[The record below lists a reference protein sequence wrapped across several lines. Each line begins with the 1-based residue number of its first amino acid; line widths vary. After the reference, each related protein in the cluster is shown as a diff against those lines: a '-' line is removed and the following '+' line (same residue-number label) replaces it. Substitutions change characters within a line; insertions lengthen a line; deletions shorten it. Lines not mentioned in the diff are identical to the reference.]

1 MHEPILFN
9 QQQMLDYFNLQPSEV
24 LAQANVGTQFYKR
37 YLYNL
42 LYSVFNF
49 TIPENWK
56 LNYHRFWL
64 LHYGSIGVI
73 YTNEFGWVEQPYSI
87 VKLDMYYNPKVIEV
101 FNSFITEP
109 KVGIIGTNAGI
120 IHAFDDYYGF
130 DDIISRYAEKLAQ
143 CDRSIDV
150 SLMNSNITLMAEV
163 EDKKKAEEVKT
174 MYADATTGKPLTL
187 INKNILNG
195 NGFKPVIPNIKNNF
209 IAPDVLQAK
218 RTILN
223 EFLTFIGI
231 RNANYDKK
239 ERLNSQEVSENND
252 QTRAIVTV
260 VAENIKTSCDIINSF
275 SDLGLAVELNY
286 DYMSEVVKEVDN
298 IG

>member
-49 TIPENWK
+49 KIPENWK

-101 FNSFITEP
+101 YNSFITEP

-120 IHAFDDYYGF
+120 IHAFDDYFGF

-150 SLMNSNITLMAEV
+150 SLMNSNIALMAEV

-260 VAENIKTSCDIINSF
+260 VAENIKKSCDIINAF